1 MSFKA
6 YIAARPVTADAEGD
20 FAKFAI
26 HNCLPEPTTWVALAA
41 WLDKRPAAERLVAG
55 ARKVWAEYTAIQ
67 RGAARDRP
75 MR

>member
-41 WLDKRPAAERLVAG
+41 WLD
-55 ARKVWAEYTAIQ
+55 RK
-67 RGAARDRP
+67 RGAGTLSIAA
-75 MR
+75 